1 MKVLKTIQLEFLRD
15 LNPAQ
20 LEAVQTI
27 FGPLLVIAG
36 AGSGKTKTLTSRM
49 AYLVAQGVP
58 PEKILLLT
66 FTKRASKEMVQR
78 AELLLKIDCDKIMGG
93 TFHSIAQYMLRFYG
107 YLLGY
112 PSNFTI
118 IDRGD
123 SEDLIN
129 LLRNSLGLAE
139 AKKKFPKKETLAN
152 IYSKMINQQKTL
164 EELLKNHYPQFL
176 DFYYEIERLLIE
188 YQNYK
193 KEHHL
198 MDYDDL
204 LVNWLT
210 ILKNFPQVREE
221 VGKRFEFIMVDEY
234 QDTNT
239 LQGEIIRYMGER
251 HQNVMVVGDDS
262 QSIYGFRGA
271 NYRNIFDFP
280 KLFPNTKII
289 KLEQNYRSTQPILD
303 LANHII
309 AKSKLKY
316 TKNLF
321 TLRKNG
327 EKPLLFFAEDE
338 AESSRFVA
346 EKVLELREKG
356 IKLSQMA
363 VLFRSASHSFDL
375 EMELAKRG
383 IPFIKYGGL
392 KLLEAAHIK
401 DFISI
406 LRIMV
411 NPKDFLSWNRVL
423 LLLEGIGPRTAEK
436 ILEAIKQASNNL
448 FFSLE
453 RLTHKFPF
461 LEFKNLISLLTG
473 VTSFQEKP
481 SQCLLKIWEFY
492 QPVFQRLY
500 YEDYH
505 RRERDI
511 EALIDLSEKYNTLE
525 EFLTDLMLEPIEI
538 AEKDPDSLTDHLVLS
553 TVHSAKGLEWH
564 TVFILSLIEGRF
576 PSVYSLE
583 NEEDLEEER
592 RLFYVAVTRARENL
606 FLISPL
612 TTYVRGEGKTLAQ
625 VSQFVKDLPSKLI
638 RVYHKKEEQKRY
650 TNDSGNGKKIG
661 ETSFTEKFIRFR
673 VGDIVKHPHFGLGEV
688 MEVLSEEK
696 VRVNFTQK
704 GPTLL
709 NLKYTKLEKVI
720 N

>member
-1 MKVLKTIQLEFLRD
+1 MKMFTVSQLEFLKE

-36 AGSGKTKTLTSRM
+36 AGSGKTRTLTSRM

-66 FTKRASKEMVQR
+66 FTKRASKEMIQR
-78 AELLLKIDCDKIMGG
+78 AGALLKTDCDKIIGG
-93 TFHSIAQYMLRFYG
+93 TFHSISQYMLRFYG

-112 PSNFTI
+112 QSNFTI
-118 IDRGD
+118 LDRSD
-123 SEDLIN
+123 SEDLIH
-129 LLRNSLGLAE
+129 LLRNSLGFAD
-139 AKKKFPKKETLAN
+139 AKKKFPKKETLAT
-152 IYSKMINQQKTL
+152 IYSKMVNQQRTL
-164 EELLKNHYPQFL
+164 EDLLKTYYPQFL

-204 LVNWLT
+204 LVNWLS
-210 ILKNFPQVREE
+210 ILKTYPQIREE
-221 VGKRFEFIMVDEY
+221 IGKRFEFIMVDEY

-239 LQGEIIRYMGER
+239 LQGEIIRYMAER

-271 NYRNIFDFP
+271 NYKNIFDFP

-309 AKSKLKY
+309 AKSKIKY

-321 TLRKNG
+321 TLRKDG
-327 EKPLLFFAEDE
+327 KKPVLFYAEDE
-338 AESSRFVA
+338 TESSKFVA

-356 IKLSQMA
+356 IKLSQIA

-375 EMELAKRG
+375 EMELTKRG

-401 DFISI
+401 DFLSI
-406 LRIMV
+406 LRILS

-436 ILEAIKQASNNL
+436 IIETLKQANNDF

-453 RLTHKFPF
+453 RLTYRFSF
-461 LEFKNLISLLTG
+461 LEFKALISLITE
-473 VTSFQEKP
+473 VVKFKEKP
-481 SQCLLKIWEFY
+481 STCLLRVWDFY
-492 QPVFQRLY
+492 QPIFQRVY

-511 EALIDLSEKYNTLE
+511 EALLDLSEKYETLE

-538 AEKDPDSLTDHLVLS
+538 YEKKPAELDDHLVLS

-564 TVFILSLIEGRF
+564 TVFILSLIDGRF

-583 NEEDLEEER
+583 NEEELEEER
-592 RLFYVAVTRARENL
+592 RLFYVAVTRAREEL
-606 FLISPL
+606 FLISPM
-612 TTYVRGEGKTLAQ
+612 TTYVRGEGKTLAK
-625 VSQFVKDLPSKLI
+625 VSKFIKDLDLDLFQ
-638 RVYHKKEEQKRY
+638 VYHKKEEKKLSLK
-650 TNDSGNGKKIG
+650 DSKNGGQDIKPSFTKNLFRFKIG
-661 ETSFTEKFIRFR
+661 
-673 VGDIVKHPHFGLGEV
+673 DLVKHPHFGIGEV
-688 MEVLSEEK
+688 MEVVGEEK
-696 VRVNFTQK
+696 VRINFPQK

-709 NLKYTKLEKVI
+709 NLKYTKLEKII